1 MPVQNNQTSIH
12 SIASLRLVRLQ
23 PQRAMLLWFAIHVF
37 LAAGT
42 GSPGTL
48 GFRGS
53 IILAATSGAVSWF
66 DCRRRRE
73 IAFLGNLGVPAL
85 VPSAVAALTVLVLEA
100 AAATA
105 FALVRSAA

>member
-1 MPVQNNQTSIH
+1 MFFQSIQTSIH
-12 SIASLRLVRLQ
+12 SIASLELIRAQ
-23 PQRAMLLWFAIHVF
+23 PRRALLLWLAIHVF

-42 GSPGTL
+42 GSPGPL

-53 IILAATSGAVSWF
+53 VILAATSGAVSWF
-66 DCRRRRE
+66 DSRRRRE

-105 FALVRSAA
+105 YAMLWSAA